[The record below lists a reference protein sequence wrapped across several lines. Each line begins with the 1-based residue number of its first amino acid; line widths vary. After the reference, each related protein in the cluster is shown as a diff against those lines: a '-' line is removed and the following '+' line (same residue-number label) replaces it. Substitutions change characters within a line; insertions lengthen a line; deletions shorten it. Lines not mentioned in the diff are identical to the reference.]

1 VDGRLRALRRAK
13 FLTQTELAQQ
23 VGVSFQT
30 VQAWEAGKYQ
40 PRLRHL
46 KRLCEVL
53 GVTPEQ
59 LIETGGKAA
68 A

>member
-1 VDGRLRALRRAK
+1 MSCFSL
-13 FLTQTELAQQ
+13 LAQQ

-30 VQAWEAGKYQ
+30 VQVWEAGKYQ

-53 GVTPEQ
+53 EATPAE
-59 LIETGGKAA
+59 LLGEETADAKQAA
-68 A
+68 